1 MQKTS
6 KLNTSVQVSKDLELM
21 EEDQRSSTICNNSLQ
36 SITPGP
42 HADSSQPCISEGS
55 QGFSHLELQ
64 NSLGAKTHSAL
75 KCRGE
80 KDGSVLER
88 EGLKPGDFITPSRRK
103 ISTSQPIPSKPRL
116 AAVIEKEGGNN
127 CIDGDLVDRASKKPK
142 LVYGLAAFGG
152 CNNCKKI
159 KTKMSY
165 DIAMVKKKASTER
178 TKYEKKIK
186 ELHDNQDQKAA
197 FAQNMCIF
205 FKNERDELK
214 KENLLLLKKINELKK
229 VLNT

>member
-1 MQKTS
+1 M
-6 KLNTSVQVSKDLELM
+6 
-21 EEDQRSSTICNNSLQ
+21 
-36 SITPGP
+36 
-42 HADSSQPCISEGS
+42 
-55 QGFSHLELQ
+55 
-64 NSLGAKTHSAL
+64 
-75 KCRGE
+75 
-80 KDGSVLER
+80 
-88 EGLKPGDFITPSRRK
+88 
-103 ISTSQPIPSKPRL
+103 

-159 KTKMSY
+159 KTKVSY